1 MQKTRATDVALV
13 SLSWGRVPSAPG
25 TLGVRRT
32 GYGLGT
38 LIEVIT
44 LLAAL

>member
-13 SLSWGRVPSAPG
+13 SVFRTAAIRPG
-25 TLGVRRT
+25 DLGVRRT

-44 LLAAL
+44 LFAAL